1 MMPSGSLRLISLNL
15 AVALAYAAAGAFG
28 LWLGGM
34 VEGNVTLLWP
44 PTGIALAAAYVFG
57 GRIWP
62 GLCLGAFAAT
72 ASTGAPLGFALI
84 TAIGNPLPAMV
95 TVTIV
100 RRWRGGQAVA
110 LHDVTD
116 AVLLTSMGALLT
128 PVLSAGIGVAGLW
141 LNGMIPL
148 AILAKVFMSWYVGD
162 AVGAA
167 VLAPILITL
176 WQSLH
181 GGGGALWSR
190 RFRTSRVSR
199 WSPAQESLALAV
211 AALAFCI
218 LVVARGIAHSELLL
232 VAAFPLIVWA
242 ALRFDVLI
250 TTTLALLIDAFAI
263 GSLIDG
269 LRALGDIGPG
279 LPIFEVQLVVVA
291 ISVTGLILAMA
302 VAERDGAY
310 LAQRAAYEQLRLETA
325 DLARAREA
333 LTLANQD
340 LQRFSEITAHHLQ
353 EPARRMASY
362 AERLGKQLAGK
373 LGDAE
378 ARLSLDFI
386 GQQARYQQNMLRDV
400 QRYLAA
406 DQARGKLALSDA
418 RRTVAALL
426 ARAQGRISA
435 AGAKITVGELPP
447 AWIDAPRLT
456 DLFEVLLDNAL
467 EHGGAE
473 KSALAGRQE
482 SMQGAPLHIAIE
494 SEQVGTLVRYR
505 VSDNGPGIEAE
516 YRERVFR
523 AFERL
528 ESGGDGTGIG
538 LAIVRRIAES
548 CGGRAWIEETPGGG
562 CSVGFELPGEPAH
575 A

>member
-1 MMPSGSLRLISLNL
+1 
-15 AVALAYAAAGAFG
+15 
-28 LWLGGM
+28 
-34 VEGNVTLLWP
+34 
-44 PTGIALAAAYVFG
+44 
-57 GRIWP
+57 
-62 GLCLGAFAAT
+62 
-72 ASTGAPLGFALI
+72 
-84 TAIGNPLPAMV
+84 MV
-95 TVTIV
+95 TVMIV
-100 RRWRGGQAVA
+100 RRWRGGQAA
-110 LHDVTD
+110 GLHDVTD
-116 AVLLTSMGALLT
+116 AVLLTSMGAILT

-148 AILAKVFMSWYVGD
+148 AILAKVFTSWYVGD

-190 RFRTSRVSR
+190 GFRTSRVSR
-199 WSPAQESLALAV
+199 WSHPQESLALAV
-211 AALAFCI
+211 ATLAFCI
-218 LVVARGIAHSELLL
+218 LIVARGIAHSELLL

-269 LRALGDIGPG
+269 LRALGASGLG

-302 VAERDGAY
+302 VAERDDAH
-310 LAQRAAYEQLRLETA
+310 LTQREAYEQLRLETA

-340 LQRFSEITAHHLQ
+340 LQRMAEVTAHHLQ

-362 AERLGKQLAGK
+362 AERLSTQLAGK
-373 LGDAE
+373 LDDPE
-378 ARLSLDFI
+378 ARLSLDII
-386 GQQARYQQNMLRDV
+386 GQQARYQQALLRDIE
-400 QRYLAA
+400 RYLAA
-406 DQARGKLALSDA
+406 DQPRGKLALTDA
-418 RRTVAALL
+418 RQTIASIL
-426 ARAQGRISA
+426 ARMQDRISA
-435 AGAKITVGELPP
+435 AGAEITVGELPP
-447 AWIDAPRLT
+447 AWIDAPRLA
-456 DLFEVLLDNAL
+456 DLFEVVLDNAL
-467 EHGGAE
+467 QHGTAE
-473 KSALAGRQE
+473 KSALAGRQA
-482 SMQGAPLHIAIE
+482 APLLITLDGE
-494 SEQVGTLVRYR
+494 RVGSRVRYR
-505 VSDNGPGIEAE
+505 ISDNGPGIETQ

-562 CSVGFELPGEPAH
+562 CSVRFEIAQEETS
-575 A
+575 

>member
-1 MMPSGSLRLISLNL
+1 MMPSGSIRLISLNL
-15 AVALAYAAAGAFG
+15 AIAVAYAAAGAFG

-34 VEGNVTLLWP
+34 VDGNVTLLWP
-44 PTGIALAAAYVFG
+44 PTGIALAAAYLFG
-57 GRIWP
+57 WRIWP
-62 GLCLGAFAAT
+62 GLCIGAFAAT

-95 TVTIV
+95 TVMIV
-100 RRWRGGQAVA
+100 RRWRGGQAA
-110 LHDVTD
+110 GLHDVTD
-116 AVLLTSMGALLT
+116 AVLLTSMGAILT

-148 AILAKVFMSWYVGD
+148 AILAKVFTSWYVGD

-190 RFRTSRVSR
+190 GFRTSRVSR
-199 WSPAQESLALAV
+199 WSHPQESLALAV
-211 AALAFCI
+211 ATLAFCI
-218 LVVARGIAHSELLL
+218 LIVARGIAHSELLL

-269 LRALGDIGPG
+269 LRALSAVGSG
-279 LPIFEVQLVVVA
+279 LPIVEVQLVVVA

-310 LAQRAAYEQLRLETA
+310 LAQRQVYDHLCLETA
-325 DLARAREA
+325 DLARARET
-333 LTLANQD
+333 LKLANQD
-340 LQRFSEITAHHLQ
+340 LQRMAEVTAHHLQ

-362 AERLGKQLAGK
+362 AERLSTQLAGK
-373 LGDAE
+373 LDDPE
-378 ARLSLDFI
+378 ARLSLDII
-386 GQQARYQQNMLRDV
+386 GQQARYQQALLRDIE
-400 QRYLAA
+400 RYLAA
-406 DQARGKLALSDA
+406 DQPRGKLALTDA
-418 RRTVAALL
+418 RQTIASIL
-426 ARAQGRISA
+426 ARMQDRISA
-435 AGAKITVGELPP
+435 AGAEITVGELPP
-447 AWIDAPRLT
+447 AWIDAPRLA
-456 DLFEVLLDNAL
+456 DLFEVVLDNAL
-467 EHGGAE
+467 QHGTAE
-473 KSALAGRQE
+473 KSALAGRQA
-482 SMQGAPLHIAIE
+482 APLLITLDGE
-494 SEQVGTLVRYR
+494 RVGSRVRYR
-505 VSDNGPGIEAE
+505 ISDNGPGIETQ

-562 CSVGFELPGEPAH
+562 CSVRFEIAQEETS
-575 A
+575 